1 MSATTTTAANTLC
14 CCRLIELRVE
24 SIDKRSKRTSREE
37 ERYDDMFPAHQCIEI
52 GRGNLGLPG
61 I

>member
-1 MSATTTTAANTLC
+1 
-14 CCRLIELRVE
+14 LIELRVE

-37 ERYDDMFPAHQCIEI
+37 ACYDDMFPGHQCIEI